1 MRYTT
6 ILSTVFA
13 AMLVVA
19 GPAAAQMGL
28 GDMGKAATSAV
39 GSAGRAAVDSAKGA
53 ATDAVSGAT
62 EQGRGAAEKVMK
74 AKPDNG
80 KAALAKECAGQ
91 ADSSGL
97 IGKALRKFVSSCV
110 KSGGK
115 S

>member
-1 MRYTT
+1 
-6 ILSTVFA
+6 
-13 AMLVVA
+13 MLVVA

-39 GSAGRAAVDSAKGA
+39 GSAGKAAVDSAKGA

-74 AKPDNG
+74 GKSDNGKSDNG